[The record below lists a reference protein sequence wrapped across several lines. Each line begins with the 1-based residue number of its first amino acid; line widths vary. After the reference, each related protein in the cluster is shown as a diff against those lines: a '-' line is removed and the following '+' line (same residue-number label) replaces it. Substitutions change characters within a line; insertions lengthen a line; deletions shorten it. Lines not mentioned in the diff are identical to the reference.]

1 MKKMAA
7 LAICAAMAVS
17 GCAAPSG
24 NQGSLLEPTQSA
36 DDTKTDIQIQK
47 PPAYVY
53 YVKEADLMRADVNSD
68 MVPGVNPSVIME
80 GIGEGA
86 GPRSYYDAMHPAE
99 DGSFLI
105 FNFEA
110 ARESAFDWRSVA
122 VDAEDGKAELVHE
135 AEGQV
140 NTLMYGNMALIHA
153 Q

>member
-1 MKKMAA
+1 MTA
-7 LAICAAMAVS
+7 LAICAALAVS

-24 NQGSLLEPTQSA
+24 NQGSLLEPTQRA
-36 DDTKTDIQIQK
+36 DDTKTDIQVQK

-86 GPRSYYDAMHPAE
+86 GPRSYYDAMHPAK

-105 FNFEA
+105 LILRRPGILPLIGESWPWTRRMAKPNWSMRQGVRYIPSCAA
-110 ARESAFDWRSVA
+110 AR
-122 VDAEDGKAELVHE
+122 L
-135 AEGQV
+135 
-140 NTLMYGNMALIHA
+140 
-153 Q
+153 